1 MQSNQLQT
9 KKKKV
14 LLMGKSGSGKTSMRS
29 IIFANYL
36 ARDTQR
42 LNPTLDVHYSTVRFL
57 GSLVLNL
64 WDCGGQD
71 AFYESYFESRR
82 DDIFKS
88 VAVLIYVLD
97 VQSTDTER
105 DLAFF
110 SSTVRALFEFSSEAK
125 IMVLVHKMDLVPE
138 ANGERLN
145 ALSQR
150 EAAILSIVHSVGL
163 LDINVDVFGTS
174 IWDETLY
181 KAWSSVVHQLVP
193 NVKLLEEGLENF
205 ASQGGYD
212 EAVLFEKASFLVIAS
227 CTRKEHGDRHRFE
240 KISNIVKQFKLIVG
254 RGQGQFQGLR
264 VGNKSFE
271 VILDACGGNTYLMIV
286 SGLKGGYDEEKKI
299 EPRLHPSEGV
309 VLNMIMARTAFEK
322 LLAEV

>member
-1 MQSNQLQT
+1 MNSSQQAR
-9 KKKKV
+9 KRKV

-97 VQSTDTER
+97 VQSADADR

-110 SSTVRALFEFSSEAK
+110 SSTARALFEFSPEAK
-125 IMVLVHKMDLVPE
+125 VMVLVHKMDLVPE
-138 ANGERLN
+138 ANGERVN
-145 ALSQR
+145 VLSHR
-150 EAAILSIVHSVGL
+150 EAAIRSLVQSAGL
-163 LDINVDVFGTS
+163 LDENVDVFGTS

-193 NVKLLEEGLENF
+193 NVRLLEEGLASF
-205 ASQGGYD
+205 AIQGGYD
-212 EAVLFEKASFLVIAS
+212 EAVLFERASFLVIAS
-227 CTRKEHGDRHRFE
+227 TTQREHGDRHRFE

-271 VILDACGGNTYLMIV
+271 VVLDACGGNTYLMVV
-286 SGLKGGYDEEKKI
+286 SGFKEEGR
-299 EPRLHPSEGV
+299 EQENPTLVPSEGV
-309 VLNMIMARTAFEK
+309 VLNMMMARGAFEK